1 MLHLQQNKQRK
12 INNFFTLKSEIIKE
26 VNVIPD
32 YKEIIAISTS
42 SYAGYSLPVAL
53 EHIMK
58 IGFKQVEIAATS
70 GQVEHLSPNDFNEK
84 GANRINQ
91 LLEQNGLSNT
101 AFSGHIFITN
111 KNAVDVFKPRM
122 EFTKAIGA
130 KIINTKAGSISE
142 IKSFYKN
149 LKKLVEFAEEIKLK
163 IGLETNAGS
172 EDIVHDGISGLGV
185 IEKFSSDFL
194 VLTYDCGNVFVNSG
208 GRVDTAVE
216 FEKILD
222 LIGHIHLKDV
232 LKENGTDFW
241 KMCVIGDGILNYD
254 QILKHLRQLKNP
266 ISTTIELPFC
276 IKMHESGKVKIL
288 SDYMQLF
295 EIDKILKKSY
305 NYVLNVLSN

>member
-1 MLHLQQNKQRK
+1 MQL
-12 INNFFTLKSEIIKE
+12 
-26 VNVIPD
+26 PD

-70 GQVEHLSPNDFNEK
+70 GQVEHVSSNDFNEK
-84 GANRINQ
+84 GANRVNQ

-101 AFSGHIFITN
+101 AFSGHIFISN

-130 KIINTKAGSISE
+130 KIINTKAGPISE

-149 LKKLVEFAEEIKLK
+149 LEKLVKFAEEIKIK
-163 IGLETNAGS
+163 IGLETSA
-172 EDIVHDGISGLGV
+172 DIVHDGASGLDI

-194 VLTYDCGNVFVNSG
+194 ILTYDCGNVFVNSG
-208 GRVDTAVE
+208 GRVDPAIE
-216 FEKILD
+216 FEKNVD
-222 LIGHIHLKDV
+222 LFGHVHLKDV
-232 LKENGTDFW
+232 LKDNGTDFW
-241 KMCVIGDGILNYD
+241 KMCAVGDGMVNYD
-254 QILKHLRQLKNP
+254 QILKYLQLLKNP

-276 IKMHESGKVKIL
+276 IKMHQSGKVKIL
-288 SDYMQLF
+288 SDYMPLF
-295 EIDKILKKSY
+295 EIDKILNKSY
-305 NYVLNVLSN
+305 HYVLNTLSKYRAE